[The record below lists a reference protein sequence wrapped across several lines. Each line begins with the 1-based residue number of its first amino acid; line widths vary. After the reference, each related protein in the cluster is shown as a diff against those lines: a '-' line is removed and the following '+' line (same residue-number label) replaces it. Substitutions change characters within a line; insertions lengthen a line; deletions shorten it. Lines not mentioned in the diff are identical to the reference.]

1 MRVGGWTF
9 RPYYFRL
16 VPVTGLSKHALLI
29 LGIQRHVRFKYRR
42 VPPPGIICP
51 SSVSPLQRNVDT
63 LGAVPFYISAS
74 AERRRRNETYGQ

>member
-42 VPPPGIICP
+42 VPPPALFVRRP
-51 SSVSPLQRNVDT
+51 FLALQRNVDT
-63 LGAVPFYISAS
+63 LAFLPLGLQRKR
-74 AERRRRNETYGQ
+74 EMEK